1 MKIMDARSGVSSSA
15 GEFRLTKAAFP
26 SRSVRR
32 RLLLRDS
39 LSDRMNP
46 QSIREFSLRL
56 QTLRLTLCRVP
67 IRRESPSS
75 VASLTVSEIDTI
87 EIVDKI
93 ITKVYG
99 KLKRCPK
106 SIRKRRKRGP
116 FTASVR

>member
-46 QSIREFSLRL
+46 QSIREFETSDIETHSL
-56 QTLRLTLCRVP
+56 
-67 IRRESPSS
+67 PSS
-75 VASLTVSEIDTI
+75 HTERVAV
-87 EIVDKI
+87 
-93 ITKVYG
+93 
-99 KLKRCPK
+99 
-106 SIRKRRKRGP
+106 KRRFFDGIRN
-116 FTASVR
+116 